1 MSLDSYRHDMEGCS
15 RCSSCKWIPLAQ
27 IRSQRWSQV
36 CPSIWYN
43 DFHAYSGSGKLNV
56 ALSIL
61 DGRTDFD
68 ESAADI
74 FYACTMCGGCDV
86 GCKVYRNDIDPTE
99 VFHEARARAVELGH
113 ARLEHLALVENM
125 RSENN
130 VFGLP
135 RGNRADWSAGTGLLD
150 ANAEQVDILFHVGC
164 RLSYDETQHADLLA
178 AVEILQATGQRVG
191 TSGTAEA
198 CCGQRAYECGFDSE
212 LHNFGDDMVNRV
224 RTSGASMVAVA
235 CADCFGAFNYLYP
248 RNGKELGVPV
258 RHISEIAAE
267 AVREGTLTG
276 TFSNTTPAGVT
287 DHDVDGD
294 TAGAEATG
302 QQAVITSNVVRER
315 VVTYHDPCHLGRR
328 GEDYAG
334 EFEGPKIDR
343 PDATRR
349 DGRGGRYD
357 APREVLVALP
367 GVTLVEMQRIR
378 EFSWCCGAGGGC
390 AEGSGEF
397 SLAVA
402 TERLEEALATGADT
416 LATSCPWCVTNFT
429 TALEQMRANG
439 EDRVLEIVGISELA
453 ALQLADADRSVVAVA
468 PSTGSGTEE
477 DRP

>member
-1 MSLDSYRHDMEGCS
+1 MSLESYRDDLEGCS
-15 RCSSCKWIPLAQ
+15 RCSSCKWIPLSQ

-36 CPSIWYN
+36 CPSVWYN

-61 DGRTDFD
+61 DGRTEFD

-86 GCKVYRNDIDPTE
+86 GCKVYRNDIDLTDA
-99 VFHEARARAVELGH
+99 FHEARARAVELGY
-113 ARLEHLALVENM
+113 ARLEHLQLVENM
-125 RSENN
+125 RAENN

-135 RGNRADWSAGTGLLD
+135 RDDRADWNVDTGLLD
-150 ANAEQVDILFHVGC
+150 ANTEQVDILFHVGC
-164 RLSYDETQHADLLA
+164 RFSYDEAQRDDLMA

-198 CCGQRAYECGFDSE
+198 CCGQRAYESGFDSE

-235 CADCFGAFNYLYP
+235 CSDCFGAFNYLYP
-248 RNGKELGVPV
+248 RNGKDLGVPV

-267 AVREGTLTG
+267 LAGEGNLATAFGATSPAVG
-276 TFSNTTPAGVT
+276 
-287 DHDVDGD
+287 
-294 TAGAEATG
+294 AGANGNGRAAEAVEQPVTISRG
-302 QQAVITSNVVRER
+302 AARER

-334 EFEGPKIDR
+334 EFDGRKIDR
-343 PDATRR
+343 PDNTRR

-357 APREVLVALP
+357 APREVLAALP
-367 GVTLVEMQRIR
+367 GVTFVEMQRVR

-390 AEGSGEF
+390 AEGSEDF
-397 SLAVA
+397 SIAVA
-402 TERLEEALATGADT
+402 TERLEEAMSTGADT

-429 TALEQMRANG
+429 TALEQMKADG
-439 EDRVLEIVGISELA
+439 EGRPLEIVGISELA
-453 ALQLADADRSVVAVA
+453 ARQLSGEDLPVAA
-468 PSTGSGTEE
+468 ATSATIEE
-477 DRP
+477 G